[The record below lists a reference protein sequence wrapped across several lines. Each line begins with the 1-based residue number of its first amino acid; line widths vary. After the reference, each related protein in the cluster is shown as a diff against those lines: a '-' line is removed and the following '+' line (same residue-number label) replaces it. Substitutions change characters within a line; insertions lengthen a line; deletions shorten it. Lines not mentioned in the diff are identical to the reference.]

1 MKKAIYPGTFD
12 PITLGHI
19 DIIKRSALTF
29 DHLIIGVSID
39 NNKTN
44 LFNLEERVEMITKST
59 SEIKNIEIKTF
70 EGLLMNFA
78 KGENVIAVIRGLRV
92 LSDFENEF
100 KMALMNRGLNDDI
113 STFFLMP
120 HEKFTHISS
129 SLVKEVA
136 LHGGDIKKYVPDI
149 VHKNLLQKTKN
160 T

>member
-39 NNKTN
+39 NNKKN

-100 KMALMNRGLNDDI
+100 KMALMNRGLNNDI

-136 LHGGDIKKYVPDI
+136 LYGGDIRKYVPDI

>member
-39 NNKTN
+39 NNKKN

-78 KGENVIAVIRGLRV
+78 KEENVIAVVRGLRV

-100 KMALMNRGLNDDI
+100 KMALMNRGLNDNI

-149 VHKNLLQKTKN
+149 VHKNLLQKTRN
-160 T
+160 I

>member
-39 NNKTN
+39 NNKKN
-44 LFNLEERVEMITKST
+44 LFNLDERVVMIAEST

-70 EGLLMNFA
+70 EGLLMDFA
-78 KGENVIAVIRGLRV
+78 KKKHAIAIIRGLRV

-129 SLVKEVA
+129 SLIREVSI
-136 LHGGDIKKYVPDI
+136 LGGDISTYVPEF
-149 VHKNLLQKTKN
+149 VSKALRNKFEK
-160 T
+160 

>member
-1 MKKAIYPGTFD
+1 MKKAIYPGNFD

-39 NNKTN
+39 NNKKN
-44 LFNLEERVEMITKST
+44 LFNIEEKVEMITKST

-78 KGENVIAVIRGLRV
+78 KEENAIAVVRGLRV

-149 VHKNLLQKTKN
+149 VHKNLLQKTKDI
-160 T
+160 

>member
-39 NNKTN
+39 NNKKN

-59 SEIKNIEIKTF
+59 SEIKNIQIKTF

-78 KGENVIAVIRGLRV
+78 KEENVIAVVRGLRV

-136 LHGGDIKKYVPDI
+136 LYGGDIKKYVPDI

-160 T
+160 I